1 MPELFYLGPVI
12 IDARM
17 GFQTVDQGF
26 FFVQEE
32 LDEDLAVPLVPFLIE
47 NQLNVA
53 GIRNSYKYK

>member
-1 MPELFYLGPVI
+1 
-12 IDARM
+12 M

-26 FFVQEE
+26 FFVQEKF
-32 LDEDLAVPLVPFLIE
+32 DEYSAVPLVLFPIE

>member
-1 MPELFYLGPVI
+1 
-12 IDARM
+12 M

-26 FFVQEE
+26 FFVQVE
-32 LDEDLAVPLVPFLIE
+32 LDKDLAVPLVPFPIE